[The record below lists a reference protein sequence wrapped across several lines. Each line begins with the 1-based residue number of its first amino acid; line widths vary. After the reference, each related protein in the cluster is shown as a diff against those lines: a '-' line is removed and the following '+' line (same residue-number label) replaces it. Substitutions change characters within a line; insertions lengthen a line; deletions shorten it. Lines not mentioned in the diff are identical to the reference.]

1 MWKKVFSRLTRSLL
15 VVSMCVMQTS
25 CLSIFGS
32 PEVIVYEHPKGAE
45 GQRCVE
51 QCVYE
56 RNNCLRGCD
65 KRKQECQLQ
74 ESREGVVKD
83 IVGIVK
89 DMTKIGSGSRI
100 ERRESE
106 CFRKR
111 ETCYVGC
118 AGDGFCKSRC
128 EVEYDCSST
137 SVGLE
142 LKMGDLRR
150 NICNTNRCDYLCKD
164 DYATC
169 FVGCGGKI
177 YKETANPR

>member
-1 MWKKVFSRLTRSLL
+1 M
-15 VVSMCVMQTS
+15 VSMSVMQTS
-25 CLSIFGS
+25 CLSIFG
-32 PEVIVYEHPKGAE
+32 PQEVIVYEPPEGAE
-45 GQRCVE
+45 GKRCVE

-106 CFRKR
+106 CFHKR
-111 ETCYVGC
+111 ETCYTGC
-118 AGDGFCKSRC
+118 AGDGFCESRC
-128 EVEYDCSST
+128 EIEYGCNSSST
-137 SVGLE
+137 SVGFDF
-142 LKMGDLRR
+142 KIGDDTSRR
-150 NICNTNRCDYLCKD
+150 NICSSSRCDYLCKSD
-164 DYATC
+164 HATC

-177 YKETANPR
+177 YKETADPK